1 MAGQTSHDSG
11 LWDFLRKRG
20 VAEENIDRMQQD
32 KIDSSLVRE
41 IEDAYLAR
49 YIPVYG
55 DRIALRRYCLDKEKQ
70 KDNSSRMSLLEKLR
84 KKLKTATAGQD
95 EESEQEPWPAKSAK
109 KPSRDRSKNAVKSSR
124 KIELGWIHE
133 GKQMRKRSGG
143 GTRVLEVSKNST
155 KTDILSHAKELFFPG
170 GESTK
175 GKWEDF
181 LHDIYDFKES
191 RLDESST
198 VGELYTV
205 SKFGILRFYL
215 NTTCLV
221 DSSDAEVDRKRDKCG
236 VTIVEQQRQTNS
248 DEHQEKPAR
257 LNESQRK
264 QSGTA
269 EDSNVV
275 DLTSEFDNSEVII
288 GGLVGASSASQL
300 DDTVPF
306 FFSTEDIISVAFTTV
321 SSVSED
327 DIDYAVHSGGNPHND
342 PPSEIQLDDAV
353 PVFTAVEEVINDAPS
368 TSTPVSGDH
377 DQHTDDYS
385 SFDAGFDQ
393 HHMQMV
399 CPEMPMPLFGQS
411 SWILQQRGRK

>member
-109 KPSRDRSKNAVKSSR
+109 KPSRDCSKNAVKSSR

-198 VGELYTV
+198 VG
-205 SKFGILRFYL
+205 
-215 NTTCLV
+215 
-221 DSSDAEVDRKRDKCG
+221 
-236 VTIVEQQRQTNS
+236 
-248 DEHQEKPAR
+248 
-257 LNESQRK
+257 
-264 QSGTA
+264 
-269 EDSNVV
+269 
-275 DLTSEFDNSEVII
+275 
-288 GGLVGASSASQL
+288 
-300 DDTVPF
+300 
-306 FFSTEDIISVAFTTV
+306 
-321 SSVSED
+321 
-327 DIDYAVHSGGNPHND
+327 GNPHND

-377 DQHTDDYS
+377 DQNTDDYS

-399 CPEMPMPLFGQS
+399 CPEMPMLLFGQS